1 MQNLNREDND
11 FDSVWRQATA
21 PASEP
26 PPVSGRRSRI
36 WKRVL
41 RGGAVLGLALLATG
55 PLACQCAEP
64 EPDEDATREE
74 KPKYDW

>member
-1 MQNLNREDND
+1 MQSSNREQS
-11 FDSVWRQATA
+11 DSVWRPTTA

-55 PLACQCAEP
+55 PLACAEP

-74 KPKYDW
+74 KPKYEW